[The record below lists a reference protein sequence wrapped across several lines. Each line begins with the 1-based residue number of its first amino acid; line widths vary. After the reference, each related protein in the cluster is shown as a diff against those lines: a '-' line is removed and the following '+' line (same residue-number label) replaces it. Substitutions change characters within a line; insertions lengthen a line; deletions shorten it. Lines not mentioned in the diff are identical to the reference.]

1 MNRCSRWLWNML
13 AVTRTLQTS
22 PFSVRTLPPG
32 CPPSVLLRGGLHV
45 SRNRPLWALGF
56 VGPAMPTARACPL
69 GWWRPAGPVPAG
81 PDQRWLWSRATGA
94 TVQRLESRSGSLS
107 SETSSRV
114 GGGSSHPP
122 AMLRHQLEVLQL
134 NSVLTP
140 PSQRQNRGPQ
150 LEAPKADPPHL
161 RCQSQCRVSPVL
173 LTHWL

>member
-1 MNRCSRWLWNML
+1 ML
-13 AVTRTLQTS
+13 AVTRTLQTFPS
-22 PFSVRTLPPG
+22 SVPTPPPG
-32 CPPSVLLRGGLHV
+32 RPPSALLHGGLHA

-56 VGPAMPTARACPL
+56 VGRAMPTARVCPL
-69 GWWRPAGPVPAG
+69 GWWRPVVPVPAG

-94 TVQRLESRSGSLS
+94 TVQRLEARSGSLS
-107 SETSSRV
+107 SEISSRV

-122 AMLRHQLEVLQL
+122 AMLRHQPEVLQL

-140 PSQRQNRGPQ
+140 PPQRRNRGPQ
-150 LEAPKADPPHL
+150 LEAPKAAPPHL